1 MKRVT
6 VTIAALLLASTAMA
20 QQDRSNMWEFGVSL
34 NNLSSESLSGSNG
47 SFVDI
52 DSSTGFGLTLNYNIN
67 NHFAFGGEF
76 TWNTPD
82 YDALF
87 VPEDPGQDPQ
97 RINYE
102 MDVFGLNL
110 KAVWNL
116 IDGPITPYV
125 EAGLGWADIDSN
137 VSDQPPITG
146 CWWDPWWGY
155 ICDTFYSTYGKTQ
168 ESYNGAVGVRWDM
181 DNGMTLKGSYGI
193 LKIDTSSATED
204 LSLDAFRAEL
214 LWRF

>member
-1 MKRVT
+1 M
-6 VTIAALLLASTAMA
+6 VTIMALMLASTATA

-34 NNLSSESLSGSNG
+34 NNFSSEKLDGSND
-47 SFVDI
+47 SYVDI
-52 DSSTGFGLTLNYNIN
+52 DSSTGWGLALNYNFN
-67 NHFAFGGEF
+67 NHFAIGGEF
-76 TWNTPD
+76 TWNRPD

-87 VPEDPGQDPQ
+87 IPTDPGEDPA
-97 RINYE
+97 RIRYE
-102 MDVFGLNL
+102 MDIFGVNL

-116 IDGPITPYV
+116 IDGPITPFV

-137 VSDQPPITG
+137 VLDQPPITG

-181 DNGMTLKGSYGI
+181 DNGVTLKGSYGI
-193 LKIDTSSATED
+193 LKIDTGNSTDDA
-204 LSLDAFRAEL
+204 SLDAFRAEV

>member
-34 NNLSSESLSGSNG
+34 NNFSSESLDGSNG

-52 DSSTGFGLTLNYNIN
+52 DSSTGFGLALNYNFN
-67 NHFAFGGEF
+67 NHFAIGGEF

-87 VPEDPGQDPQ
+87 VPEDPGADPE
-97 RINYE
+97 RIRYE
-102 MDVFGLNL
+102 LDVFGVNL

-116 IDGPITPYV
+116 LDGPITPYV
-125 EAGLGWADIDSN
+125 EAGLGWADVDSN
-137 VSDQPPITG
+137 IIDQPPITG

-155 ICDTFYSTYGKTQ
+155 ICDTFFSTYGKTQ
-168 ESYNGAVGVRWDM
+168 ESYNGAVGIRWDM

-193 LKIDTSSATED
+193 LKIDTSAATD
-204 LSLDAFRAEL
+204 DASLDAFRAEVM
-214 LWRF
+214 WRF